1 MLTVIGRTRSTDD
14 HPTYP
19 RARLAALFRADRP
32 DAAPAGAGARVRP
45 DGGSPG
51 PRPDQTAERGSGP
64 EPETG
69 AGVPPEPSEVTT
81 ERPADVGRAAPSGWF
96 TRVIPAG
103 WHVPR
108 TDPGRRGGF
117 TLLAVLLVGAGLAGL
132 LTWRARPTIEPVA
145 VPPARHAV
153 AAASTSVPVRASAS
167 VPTIVVAV
175 AGRVRHPGIVTLARG
190 ARVVDAVRAAGGPV
204 PGTDLGLLNLARPL
218 GDGEQVVV
226 GVPAPG
232 PAPGAGPA
240 EVGAGPVGSGT
251 GGPVNLNAATVQE
264 LVALP
269 GVGPVTAQRIVDW
282 RARHGRFTT
291 VDQLREVS
299 GIGPAKLARIRDRV
313 TV

>member
-1 MLTVIGRTRSTDD
+1 MLTVMGRTRSADD
-14 HPTYP
+14 HTTYP
-19 RARLAALFRADRP
+19 RARLAALFAVDRSGVIPTGVDTRATPGRD
-32 DAAPAGAGARVRP
+32 
-45 DGGSPG
+45 SPG
-51 PRPDQTAERGSGP
+51 PRSVPRAEGGPGP

-69 AGVPPEPSEVTT
+69 TDVRPGPTEVTA
-81 ERPADVGRAAPSGWF
+81 ERPADVRRSVPSGWLA
-96 TRVIPAG
+96 RVIPAG
-103 WHVPR
+103 WQVPR

-117 TLLAVLLVGAGLAGL
+117 TLLAVLLAVAGLAAL
-132 LTWRARPTIEPVA
+132 LTWRSRPTVEPVA
-145 VPPARHAV
+145 VPPARHALT
-153 AAASTSVPVRASAS
+153 AASTSVPVSTPAS

-226 GVPAPG
+226 GVPVPG
-232 PAPGAGPA
+232 PASGVGPS
-240 EVGAGPVGSGT
+240 EVGSRLVGSGT
-251 GGPVNLNAATVQE
+251 GGLVNLNVATVQE

-291 VDQLREVS
+291 VEQLREVS
-299 GIGPAKLARIRDRV
+299 GIGPAKLAQIRDRV